1 MFVGHSG
8 TCGGAAKVVRTGF
21 NENGRTREP
30 RLLDCW
36 RLVISRIETGIGGI
50 RDGVE
55 DLVKLSFS
63 STQRVRHFVPEFQRL
78 EGIRFPSVVKNLFCR
93 WQMASG

>member
-1 MFVGHSG
+1 M
-8 TCGGAAKVVRTGF
+8 VRTGF

-36 RLVISRIETGIGGI
+36 RLVIYRIETGIGGI

-78 EGIRFPSVVKNLFCR
+78 EGIRIPSMVKNLFCFSAVGKWHR
-93 WQMASG
+93 LN